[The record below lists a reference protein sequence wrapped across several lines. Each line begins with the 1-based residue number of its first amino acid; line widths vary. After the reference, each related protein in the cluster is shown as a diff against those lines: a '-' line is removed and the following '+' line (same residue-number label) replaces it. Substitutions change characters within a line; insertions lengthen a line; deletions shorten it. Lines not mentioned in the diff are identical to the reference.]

1 MKIWT
6 PLLLCL
12 ISCGSKEKDV
22 ANTEPESIQEEIQAP
37 IQTEQENSQSKT
49 AENFPLYW
57 EMLTEE
63 EGEFIIFQPCDAGNL
78 AVSLN
83 EKRTM
88 LNVEYGQD
96 AMNFDILSMEDKTK
110 LSTNENKKFIIL
122 KLQNQFTGA
131 DHKKFEVIV
140 EINPENKHSVWR
152 GLPYRENDAL
162 LMISAQD
169 TASYK
174 HVRQPCSDCWDNC
187 E

>member
-37 IQTEQENSQSKT
+37 IQTEQENNQSIT

-63 EGEFIIFQPCDAGNL
+63 EGEFIIFRPCDAANFC
-78 AVSLN
+78 VSIN
-83 EKRTM
+83 DKRTV
-88 LNVEYGQD
+88 LSIEYGQD
-96 AMNFDILSMEDKTK
+96 GALFDILSIDHKSK
-110 LSTNENKKFIIL
+110 LSSNGNKDFLLFRIRD
-122 KLQNQFTGA
+122 QNAGTE
-131 DHKKFEVIV
+131 KRVFEVNAEFNQDTRHV
-140 EINPENKHSVWR
+140 FWT
-152 GLPYRENDAL
+152 GLPYRDEEIM
-162 LMISAQD
+162 MISSLD
-169 TASYK
+169 TSYYK
-174 HVRQPCSDCWDNC
+174 TVIQPCSDCWDEC